1 MLKMITVLALFLVVS
16 VGISS
21 VFGEDY
27 QVQVSENGFEY
38 GYLSI
43 NSGDTVTFVNVHY
56 VNSDGNVQPH
66 CISDPFAVPYTEL
79 SCYLISDG
87 GESVTYTLTSGQTF
101 YDRYFTDFSPVV
113 VEVAGTETSSDTD
126 MDTAPDYTGDTSV
139 TTLQADLVE
148 VTLDLTN
155 AIEVIGILQ
164 SDLASANNLVAD
176 LQDET
181 LLLIQSNVNL
191 QSQLTNSVIDVTSYT
206 DQIDLL
212 VDERDQW
219 RQLAEN
225 WYAVA
230 LEQVRVM
237 VEVLGL

>member
-1 MLKMITVLALFLVVS
+1 MIAALTILIVLG

-27 QVQVSENGFEY
+27 QVQVSETGFEH
-38 GYLSI
+38 GYLLV
-43 NSGDTVTFVNVHY
+43 NSGDTVTFVNVH
-56 VNSDGNVQPH
+56 VKANGNLQSH
-66 CISDPFAVPYTEL
+66 CVSDPFAQPYTEL
-79 SCYLISDG
+79 SCWVLDNSDPTR
-87 GESVTYTLTSGQTF
+87 SYTLTSGQTF

-113 VEVAGTETSSDTD
+113 VEVSETTSDTD
-126 MDTAPDYTGDTSV
+126 MDTAPDYTGDTDV
-139 TTLQADLVE
+139 IALQAVLAE

-155 AIEVIGILQ
+155 ALSAIGILQ
-164 SDLASANNLVAD
+164 AQVTD
-176 LQDET
+176 LQSES
-181 LLLIQSNVNL
+181 LLLIQSNVDL
-191 QSQLTNSVIDVTSYT
+191 QSQLTNSVVDVSPYT

-212 VDERDQW
+212 VEERDQW
-219 RQLAEN
+219 KQLAEN

>member
-1 MLKMITVLALFLVVS
+1 MLKMIAALTLFIVLG
-16 VGISS
+16 VGISN

-27 QVQVSENGFEY
+27 QVQVSENGFEH

-56 VNSDGNVQPH
+56 VTDVNVEPH

-79 SCYLISDG
+79 SYWTLDDS
-87 GESVTYTLTSGQTF
+87 SPTQTYTLTSSQTF
-101 YDRYFTDFSPVV
+101 YDRCFTDFSPVV
-113 VEVAGTETSSDTD
+113 VDVTGTEITSDDD
-126 MDTAPDYTGDTSV
+126 MDTAPDYTGDTDV
-139 TTLQADLVE
+139 ITLQADLAE

-155 AIEVIGILQ
+155 ALETISILQ
-164 SDLASANNLVAD
+164 TQVTD
-176 LQDET
+176 LQSES
-181 LLLIQSNVNL
+181 LLLIQSNVDL
-191 QSQLTNSVIDVTSYT
+191 QSQLTNAVVDVSPYT

-212 VDERDQW
+212 VEERDQW
-219 RQLAEN
+219 KQLAEN

>member
-1 MLKMITVLALFLVVS
+1 MLKMIAALTLFIVLG
-16 VGISS
+16 VGISN

-27 QVQVSENGFEY
+27 QVQVSENGFEH

-56 VNSDGNVQPH
+56 VTDVNVEPH

-79 SCYLISDG
+79 SYWTLDDS
-87 GESVTYTLTSGQTF
+87 SPTQTYTLTSSQTF
-101 YDRYFTDFSPVV
+101 YDRCFTDFSPVV
-113 VEVAGTETSSDTD
+113 VDVTGTETTSDDD
-126 MDTAPDYTGDTSV
+126 MDTAPDYTGDTDV
-139 TTLQADLVE
+139 IALQADLAE

-155 AIEVIGILQ
+155 ALETVGILQ
-164 SDLASANNLVAD
+164 AQV
-176 LQDET
+176 T
-181 LLLIQSNVNL
+181 NL
-191 QSQLTNSVIDVTSYT
+191 QSQLANAVVDVSPYT

-212 VDERDQW
+212 VEERDQW
-219 RQLAEN
+219 KQLAEN

>member
-1 MLKMITVLALFLVVS
+1 MLKMIAALTILIVLG

-27 QVQVSENGFEY
+27 QVQVSENGFEH
-38 GYLSI
+38 GYLSV

-56 VNSDGNVQPH
+56 VNNDGLTEPH
-66 CISDPFAVPYTEL
+66 CISDPFAIPYTEL
-79 SCYLISDG
+79 SCVQIADSIT
-87 GESVTYTLTSGQTF
+87 SVTYTLTSGQTF
-101 YDRYFTDFSPVV
+101 YDRFFEDFSPIVV
-113 VEVAGTETSSDTD
+113 DVSETTSDTD
-126 MDTAPDYTGDTSV
+126 MDTAPDYTGDTDV
-139 TTLQADLVE
+139 LALQADLAE

-155 AIEVIGILQ
+155 ALSTVGILQ
-164 SDLASANNLVAD
+164 AQVTD
-176 LQDET
+176 
-181 LLLIQSNVNL
+181 L
-191 QSQLTNSVIDVTSYT
+191 QSQLANAVVDVSPYT

-212 VDERDQW
+212 VEERDQW
-219 RQLAEN
+219 KQLAEN

>member
-1 MLKMITVLALFLVVS
+1 MIAALTVLIVLG

-56 VNSDGNVQPH
+56 VNSDGLTEPH
-66 CISDPFAVPYTEL
+66 CISDPFAIPYTEL
-79 SCYLISDG
+79 SCVQIADSVT
-87 GESVTYTLTSGQTF
+87 SVTYTLTSSQTF
-101 YDRYFTDFSPVV
+101 YDRFFESFSPVV
-113 VEVAGTETSSDTD
+113 VDVSETTSDDD

-148 VTLDLTN
+148 VTLGLTN
-155 AIEVIGILQ
+155 ALETIGILQ
-164 SDLASANNLVAD
+164 TQVAD
-176 LQDET
+176 LQSES
-181 LLLIQSNVNL
+181 LLLIQANVDL
-191 QSQLTNSVIDVTSYT
+191 QSQLTNSVVDVSPYT

-219 RQLAEN
+219 KQLAEN

>member
-1 MLKMITVLALFLVVS
+1 MLKMITALALFLVVS

-27 QVQVSENGFEY
+27 QVQVSENGFEH

-43 NSGDTVTFVNVHY
+43 NSGDTVTFVNV
-56 VNSDGNVQPH
+56 GAGTH
-66 CISDPFAVPYTEL
+66 CISDPTAQPYTEL
-79 SCYLISDG
+79 SYVVIEGNYLSH
-87 GESVTYTLTSGQTF
+87 SWTMTSNQTF
-101 YDRYFTDFSPVV
+101 YERCWDGFGNVV
-113 VEVAGTETSSDTD
+113 VDVSETTSDDD

-148 VTLDLTN
+148 VTLGLTN
-155 AIEVIGILQ
+155 ALETIGILQ
-164 SDLASANNLVAD
+164 TQVAD
-176 LQDET
+176 LQSES
-181 LLLIQSNVNL
+181 LLLIQANVDL
-191 QSQLTNSVIDVTSYT
+191 QSQLTNSVVDVSPYT

-212 VDERDQW
+212 VEERDQW
-219 RQLAEN
+219 KQLAEN

>member
-1 MLKMITVLALFLVVS
+1 MLKMIAALTLFLVVG
-16 VGISS
+16 VGISN

-27 QVQVSENGFEY
+27 QIEVSETGFEH
-38 GYLSI
+38 GYLSV

-56 VNSDGNVQPH
+56 VTDVNLEPH
-66 CISDPFAVPYTEL
+66 CISDPYAEPYTEL
-79 SCYLISDG
+79 SYWQITDQ
-87 GESVTYTLTSGQTF
+87 EPTRTYIITSSQTF
-101 YDRYFTDFSPVV
+101 YDRCFTDFSPVV
-113 VEVAGTETSSDTD
+113 VEVTGTASDTD
-126 MDTAPDYTGDTSV
+126 MDTAPDYTGDTGV
-139 TTLQADLVE
+139 ATLQADLAE

-155 AIEVIGILQ
+155 ALETIGVLQ
-164 SDLASANNLVAD
+164 ADLATANNLVAD

-181 LLLIQSNVNL
+181 VLLIQSNTDL
-191 QSQLTNSVIDVTSYT
+191 QSQLTNAVVDVSPYT

-212 VDERDQW
+212 VEERDQW
-219 RQLAEN
+219 KQLAEN

>member
-1 MLKMITVLALFLVVS
+1 MLKMIAALALFLVVS
-16 VGISS
+16 VGITS
-21 VFGEDY
+21 VFGEEY

-43 NSGDTVTFVNVHY
+43 NSGDTVTFVNVH
-56 VNSDGNVQPH
+56 VKANGNLEPH
-66 CISDPFAVPYTEL
+66 CISDPFAQPYTDL
-79 SCYLISDG
+79 SYWIINNS
-87 GESVTYTLTSGQTF
+87 EPTRTYTLTSGQTF
-101 YDRYFTDFSPVV
+101 YDRCFTDFSPVV
-113 VEVAGTETSSDTD
+113 VEVTGTETSSDTD

-139 TTLQADLVE
+139 ITLQADLAE
-148 VTLDLTN
+148 ITLDLTN
-155 AIEVIGILQ
+155 ALSTIGILQ
-164 SDLASANNLVAD
+164 SSLATANNQIAD
-176 LQDET
+176 LQT
-181 LLLIQSNVNL
+181 
-191 QSQLTNSVIDVTSYT
+191 QLVNSVVDVSPYT

-219 RQLAEN
+219 KQLAEN